1 MKTVGSSLVANL
13 DEVLAKIAGA
23 AQRSNRPAS
32 DVHLV
37 AVSKTKPLEL
47 IDEAY
52 AAGQTCFGE
61 NYVQELTSKVEARPS
76 YDWHFIGSLQTNK
89 VKQVAGRVGLIHSVD
104 REKLLHAL
112 AKAVP
117 DGRRQKILLQVHI
130 GEEQSKAGVTEA
142 ELEHLLRQAVEL
154 PTLEVSGL
162 MALPPLFD
170 DESSSRAGFAQL
182 RRIFER
188 CQQSLNGEQRLKF
201 CALSMGTSHDYE
213 WAILEGATHVR
224 VGTAIFG
231 ARS

>member
-1 MKTVGSSLVANL
+1 MKTVGSSIVENL
-13 DEVLAKIAGA
+13 DEVLAKIATA
-23 AQRSNRPAS
+23 ATRSKRAAA

-52 AAGQTCFGE
+52 TAGQICFGE
-61 NYVQELTSKVEARPS
+61 NYVQELINKVEARPD

-89 VKQVAGRVGLIHSVD
+89 VKQVVGRVNMIHSVD
-104 REKLLHAL
+104 REKLLQAIAKTVL
-112 AKAVP
+112 AGTP
-117 DGRRQKILLQVHI
+117 QKILLQVHI
-130 GEEQSKAGVTEA
+130 GDEQTKSGVSEA
-142 ELEHLLRQAVEL
+142 ELEPLLQQALQL
-154 PTLEVSGL
+154 PTVEVCGL
-162 MALPPLFD
+162 MALPPLFEN
-170 DESSSRAGFAQL
+170 ESSARACFSQL
-182 RRIFER
+182 RQMFER
-188 CQQSLNGEQRLKF
+188 CQQSLVGEQRRKF